1 MCKNGKPDRKT
12 QMQKSCEPKEPW
24 FDCQRSERAFLLTK
38 DERRH
43 VFWDTSQII
52 FVRELLDIDIPL
64 CGCLKDF
71 SDPVDVVEVSTSH
84 RPSPSIRNESA
95 MAGGATAESLDL
107 DLRPIPLTSNVRRYS
122 LRATG
127 SMAAATVQ
135 SLDIKLLAS
144 NTHRPFSKNESA
156 MAGGTIQCLDFQ
168 PMLDESLL
176 ERTDASSSFL
186 RLGERIWYAAEGFAR
201 KSANNINAPCSQLLQ
216 GSIRILILLQT
227 ACWPSNVTKKI

>member
-1 MCKNGKPDRKT
+1 MENPTERPRCKNPVNPKSPDSTANDLNEHFFLPRMKGDMSFET
-12 QMQKSCEPKEPW
+12 QVK
-24 FDCQRSERAFLLTK
+24 L
-38 DERRH
+38 
-43 VFWDTSQII
+43 

-186 RLGERIWYAAEGFAR
+186 RLGERI
-201 KSANNINAPCSQLLQ
+201 
-216 GSIRILILLQT
+216 
-227 ACWPSNVTKKI
+227 